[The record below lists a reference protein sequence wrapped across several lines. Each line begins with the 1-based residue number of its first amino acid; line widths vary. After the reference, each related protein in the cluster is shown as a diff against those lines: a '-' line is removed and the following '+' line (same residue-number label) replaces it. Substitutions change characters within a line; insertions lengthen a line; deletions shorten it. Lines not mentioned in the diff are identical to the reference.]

1 MRPVPRSPTLV
12 AIFFML
18 TSLSAVGCTVPDD
31 TSRIVPPDQTT
42 AAARK
47 EMVGLT
53 EADLRMCA
61 GFPTATADVGKAG
74 QIWTYEHAAQRGN
87 LNVAVPTVSV
97 AAIPVAGGS
106 VNVASGG
113 YCNTQIR
120 IESGHV
126 VEVAYAGDNT
136 TTTGHLDR
144 LCVSTVDGCVDYAR
158 HHRAGDTDPRHA
170 ANESLDTPQR

>member
-1 MRPVPRSPTLV
+1 M
-12 AIFFML
+12 I
-18 TSLSAVGCTVPDD
+18 
-31 TSRIVPPDQTT
+31 
-42 AAARK
+42 
-47 EMVGLT
+47 GLT

-97 AAIPVAGGS
+97 VAIPVAGGS

-113 YCNTQIR
+113 YCNTQVR

-126 VEVAYAGDNT
+126 VEVAYAGDNN
-136 TTTGHLDR
+136 TTGHLDR
-144 LCVSTVDGCVDYAR
+144 LCVSTVDGCVEYAR
-158 HHRAGDTDPRHA
+158 RHRAGGDLPARTGSEK
-170 ANESLDTPQR
+170 NESLDTPQR

>member
-1 MRPVPRSPTLV
+1 V
-12 AIFFML
+12 AIFFVFA
-18 TSLSAVGCTVPDD
+18 SAALISCTLPDD
-31 TSRIVPPDQTT
+31 TSRIVPPDPTA

-113 YCNTQIR
+113 YCNTQVR
-120 IESGHV
+120 IDGGHV
-126 VEVAYAGDNT
+126 VEVAYAGDNN
-136 TTTGHLDR
+136 TTGHLDR
-144 LCVSTVDGCVDYAR
+144 LCVSTVDACVEYAR
-158 HHRAGDTDPRHA
+158 QHRTGINAPSPKGAGKAERSDTR
-170 ANESLDTPQR
+170 